1 MYEYEKKMKAIYLIA
16 ETLNEESVKEIIKTL
31 TQKLNDEKSI
41 QSTLTQKLNDEKSI
55 QSTG

>member
-31 TQKLNDEKSI
+31 TQ
-41 QSTLTQKLNDEKSI
+41 LTQKLNDEKSI

>member
-31 TQKLNDEKSI
+31 ILKVSP
-41 QSTLTQKLNDEKSI
+41 
-55 QSTG
+55 G